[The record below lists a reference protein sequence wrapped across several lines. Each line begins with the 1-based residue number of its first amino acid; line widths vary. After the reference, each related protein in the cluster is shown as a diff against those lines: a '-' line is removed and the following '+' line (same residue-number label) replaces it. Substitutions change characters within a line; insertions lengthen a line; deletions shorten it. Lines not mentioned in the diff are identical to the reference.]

1 MFSKI
6 LSVFKSKRGA
16 AGFAFAVVAF
26 GSAFFLDHVGSSRQL
41 TTTLQSGLQTC
52 FQRIHQSYTAKVI
65 GGSGAYLDSQFT
77 GLTEECLG
85 EAKTIFENRFA
96 GVLVGT
102 ERLMNNLTTD
112 VHWFHETISKNDGT
126 PAEVI
131 ISNAGGR
138 FEKIEKLKDEV
149 MDNLYRASEGFEATA
164 WWMMV
169 VFSLSSFAS
178 ILFMGLEAVRVFK
191 EASLHD
197 AIEEEAMDT
206 LSEGLAMNMDHAGT
220 ILKRAL
226 DQKDLKVCSE
236 LFDFYKERQLHM
248 KAQGV
253 RTANVDV
260 AGSST
265 FMTKGVSARDI
276 ESIWNEAETQEK
288 INKPL
293 ESSWIPSSVLAPEED
308 KIIHLDAVLATI
320 VNRSSEKLFSKGL
333 NVQLDVKEDVYIEG
347 EIELIE
353 QVIFH
358 SINFALANVSGDQ
371 SGRTK
376 LTLSL
381 RALGPMAAFEVLFT
395 GDGIKKEALD
405 ALSGLSRAGVGADIS
420 LSIISELMKEAGG
433 RFVAENAVEGG
444 AKLKLIFTSILST
457 MNASSD
463 EAPTKR
469 VDRVIKGSKKD
480 ILKELRQA

>member
-1 MFSKI
+1 MLRKI

-26 GSAFFLDHVGSSRQL
+26 SSAFFLDHVGSSRQL

-65 GGSGAYLDSQFT
+65 GGNSAYLDSQFT
-77 GLTEECLG
+77 TLTEECLG

-112 VHWFHETISKNDGT
+112 VHWFHETITKNDGT
-126 PAEVI
+126 PANVVI
-131 ISNAGGR
+131 ANAGGR
-138 FEKIEKLKDEV
+138 FEKIEKLKDEI
-149 MDNLYRASEGFEATA
+149 MDNLYQASEGFESSA

-178 ILFMGLEAVRVFK
+178 LLFMGLEGVRVFK

-197 AIEEEAMDT
+197 AIEEEAMET
-206 LSEGLAMNMDHAGT
+206 LSEGLAMNVDHAGT
-220 ILKRAL
+220 IIKRAL
-226 DQKDLKVCSE
+226 DQKDLRICSE
-236 LFDFYKERQLHM
+236 LFDFYNEKQLHM

-253 RTANVDV
+253 RTPSVDV
-260 AGSST
+260 TGTST
-265 FMTKGVSARDI
+265 FATPGVNARDI
-276 ESIWNEAETQEK
+276 ENIWNEADTQEQ
-288 INKPL
+288 IQKPL
-293 ESSWIPSSVLAPEED
+293 ESSWVPSSVLAPEED

-320 VNRSSEKLFSKGL
+320 VNRSSDKLFSKGL

-347 EIELIE
+347 ESELVE

-358 SINFALANVSGDQ
+358 SLNFALSNVAADK
-371 SGRTK
+371 SGRSK
-376 LTLSL
+376 LMLSL
-381 RALGPMAAFEVLFT
+381 RALGPMAAFEVLFS
-395 GDGIKKEALD
+395 GPGIKKEALD
-405 ALSGLSRAGVGADIS
+405 ALSGLSRGNAGADIS
-420 LSIISELMKEAGG
+420 LSIIAELMKEAGG
-433 RFVAENAVEGG
+433 RFVAENSPEGG
-444 AKLKLIFTSILST
+444 AKLKLIFTSIFAN

-480 ILKELRQA
+480 ILNELRGA